1 MSETDHRPAEDE
13 TVSPEEKLLKVIQRG
28 KKPVASDALSRGG
41 TRPPPPPR
49 HSAEFSA
56 KPIPAAAVQPPA
68 PSAAAPA
75 KPIAAKAVK
84 PIPAAPQKQPSAI
97 SIPAPQAGKP
107 AGVDAKAPAAKP
119 AAPKQ
124 LGGGGSPPRQLGQ
137 TPPVGPAK
145 NTKTNPMGVVATIN
159 RVIMAAS
166 AVIFIGVVW
175 EIMAARPPMPVEPGE
190 MIAVKPN
197 IATNAPPSFQEV
209 ARIVDDRNI
218 WQFKFVSPVSNTNGI
233 SPLLKDLVKEKI
245 KIEGISFIRDMPD
258 DSFVVLTVAGKNG
271 KTDAFKKN
279 AMVGVDLPLGD
290 NGSEKACQ
298 LIVDTVKEDAVIL
311 SYEGTTVQLGGRR

>member
-1 MSETDHRPAEDE
+1 
-13 TVSPEEKLLKVIQRG
+13 
-28 KKPVASDALSRGG
+28 
-41 TRPPPPPR
+41 
-49 HSAEFSA
+49 
-56 KPIPAAAVQPPA
+56 
-68 PSAAAPA
+68 
-75 KPIAAKAVK
+75 
-84 PIPAAPQKQPSAI
+84 
-97 SIPAPQAGKP
+97 
-107 AGVDAKAPAAKP
+107 
-119 AAPKQ
+119 
-124 LGGGGSPPRQLGQ
+124 
-137 TPPVGPAK
+137 
-145 NTKTNPMGVVATIN
+145 MGVVATIN